1 MKKKILIAIAVIL
14 AILIIFT
21 FLPSKIN
28 LNFSEKDVKLQQLKD
43 IAMQNSQANQLLQNP
58 NSKISYS
65 KLSEGQIQNFINSGQ
80 ISSSASKEVYL
91 FDIISSQNSGL
102 TLFIDL
108 ENKNVL
114 KSQTVV
120 EVGTG

>member
-1 MKKKILIAIAVIL
+1 MNKKILIVVAI
-14 AILIIFT
+14 ILIISISYI
-21 FLPSKIN
+21 FLANIMRKGTV
-28 LNFSEKDVKLQQLKD
+28 LDKLKD
-43 IAMQNSQANQLLQNP
+43 IAMQNSEANQLLKEP

-108 ENKNVL
+108 ENKNIL
-114 KSQTVV
+114 KSQIFV
-120 EVGTG
+120 EVTS

>member
-1 MKKKILIAIAVIL
+1 
-14 AILIIFT
+14 
-21 FLPSKIN
+21 
-28 LNFSEKDVKLQQLKD
+28 LNFSEKDVKLQQLKA
-43 IAMQNSQANQLLQNP
+43 IAMQNSEANQLLQNP
-58 NSKISYS
+58 NSKISYN